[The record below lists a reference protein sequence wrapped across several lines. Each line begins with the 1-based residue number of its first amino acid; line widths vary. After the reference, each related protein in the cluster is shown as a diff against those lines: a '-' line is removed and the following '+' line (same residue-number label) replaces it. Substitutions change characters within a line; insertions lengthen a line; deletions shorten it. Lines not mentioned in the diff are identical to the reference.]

1 LFQQVY
7 FTFADRMNVRL
18 VKMEI
23 PEKKKAILESA
34 LVLITEKG
42 FQGSP
47 MSQVATKA
55 GVAAGTIYHYFES
68 KDELI
73 GEIFK
78 YVSEGRKEAIYVNV
92 DSSKPFKERFFTS
105 WRNLY
110 DFYINNPKII
120 FFLEQYLNSPYFKNQ
135 CVEDKESF
143 HQALEK
149 FLVEGW
155 KQKAFREM
163 DAQLLQSLVHGS
175 IITTA
180 KMKILKKLN
189 VTEDIIKQA
198 ITSIWDGIKA
208 N

>member
-1 LFQQVY
+1 MV
-7 FTFADRMNVRL
+7 
-18 VKMEI
+18 I

-47 MSQVATKA
+47 MSQVATTA

-78 YVSEGRKEAIYVNV
+78 YVSEGRKEAIYLN
-92 DSSKPFKERFFTS
+92 DDPSRPFKERFFTS

-110 DFYINNPKII
+110 DFYIDNPKSI
-120 FFLEQYLNSPYFKNQ
+120 FFLEQYLNSPYFKNH
-135 CVEDKESF
+135 CVEDQESF
-143 HQALEK
+143 HQKMEN
-149 FLVEGW
+149 FLAEGW
-155 KQKAFREM
+155 KQNAFRQM
-163 DAQLLQSLVHGS
+163 DDQLLQSLVHGS
-175 IITTA
+175 IFTTA
-180 KMKILKKLN
+180 KMKILKKFTIN
-189 VTEDIIKQA
+189 EDIIKQA